1 MNIAEPQKV
10 LKFFM
15 HLVSYANRVQ
25 LRGQFNSTTLEFFL
39 CRFKKNIMKRKN
51 KQKGYYIGLGLISGT
66 IVGVLTDNIGLWLSL
81 GIVFGAAMETQH
93 TETKN
98 KK

>member
-1 MNIAEPQKV
+1 
-10 LKFFM
+10 
-15 HLVSYANRVQ
+15 
-25 LRGQFNSTTLEFFL
+25 
-39 CRFKKNIMKRKN
+39 MKRKN
-51 KQKGYYIGLGLISGT
+51 KQKGYYIGSGLISGT

>member
-1 MNIAEPQKV
+1 
-10 LKFFM
+10 M

-25 LRGQFNSTTLEFFL
+25 LGTFNFTTHELFL
-39 CRFKKNIMKRKN
+39 CRFKKNRMKRKN
-51 KQKGYYIGLGLISGT
+51 KQKGYYIGLGLIAGT
-66 IVGVLTDNIGLWLSL
+66 IVGVLTENIGLWLSL

-93 TETKN
+93 KETEN